1 MKRSLICLGFTILH
15 LALFAQKKPV
25 ATPFILQGKLTN
37 YPEKF
42 FFLQTYNAKR
52 ERRVDTIH
60 VKADGSFYFTDS
72 SNINAQKA
80 MIGFGS
86 MFHSDIFVA
95 PGYNLILT
103 SDSKE
108 FSALSFTQNK
118 KLTGKGSESN
128 SFLFKRDAIMASNK
142 MPQEWYEMN
151 EKDFIT
157 FLKKSNKLNDS
168 LFRVVFG
175 HHAANDNYF
184 AFFKQMTTLD
194 NTFQNFYYVVVHSLI
209 DTSFSAA
216 QMRSFVTDNVDKT
229 ILNDLYNEK
238 YLVSEWYRTAMSDY
252 VSYLQKLE
260 CKEAPASCEGKN
272 YNVQLLDEIAKH
284 YKGKV
289 KQIALFRFMN
299 NNLTYCRSFAELN
312 TYKKEFPQFVSML
325 EDKTNQQKIDTLF
338 AKMEN
343 TLLKTQVGQLAPAF
357 VAEDSTGRQYSIEN
371 YKGKVVY
378 LDLWASWCGPCRHET
393 PYLKKLV
400 EKFNGDASIAF
411 VSVAV
416 LDKKD
421 KWKEALADDTPQ
433 WLQLFDTNGSVQSA
447 YVANSIPKFI
457 LINKEGKI
465 VSFDAPVPSSG
476 EEIEK
481 LLRAEIAK

>member
-1 MKRSLICLGFTILH
+1 MKRLLICLGFTTLS
-15 LALFAQKKPV
+15 LVLFAQKKSA
-25 ATPFILQGKLTN
+25 ATSFILQGKFTN

-42 FFLQTYNAKR
+42 FFLQTYNTKR
-52 ERRVDTIH
+52 ERRIDTIQ
-60 VKADGSFYFTDS
+60 VKADGSFYFIDS
-72 SNINAQKA
+72 NNINAQKA
-80 MIGFGS
+80 MIGYGS

-95 PGYNLILT
+95 PGYNLTLT

-108 FSALSFTQNK
+108 FSSRSFTQNK

-128 SFLFKRDAIMASNK
+128 SFLFKRDAVMFANK
-142 MPQEWYEMN
+142 MPHEWFEMN
-151 EKDFIT
+151 EKDFMT
-157 FLKKSNKLNDS
+157 FLKNSNRLNDS
-168 LFRVVFG
+168 LFHVVFDHQAG
-175 HHAANDNYF
+175 NDNHF
-184 AFFKQMTTLD
+184 SFFRQTTTMD

-209 DTSFSAA
+209 DTSFTAD
-216 QMRSFVTDNVDKT
+216 QMRSFLSDNVDKT

-238 YLVSEWYRTAMSDY
+238 YLVSEWYRTAMNDY

-260 CKEAPASCEGKN
+260 CKEVPANCEGKN
-272 YNVQLLDEIAKH
+272 YNVQLLNEIAKH

-289 KQIALFRFMN
+289 KQMALFRFMN

-312 TYKKEFPQFVSML
+312 TYKKEFPQFVALL

-357 VAEDSTGRQYSIEN
+357 VAEDSTGRQYNIEN

-400 EKFNGDASIAF
+400 EKFNGDSSIAF
-411 VSVAV
+411 VSIAV

-421 KWKEALADDTPQ
+421 KWKQALADDRPH
-433 WLQLFDTNGSVQSA
+433 WLQLFDKNGSVQSA

-457 LINKEGKI
+457 LINREGKI

-481 LLRAEIAK
+481 LLRTEIAK